1 MSTQDGAST
10 RDRILATARELFGT
24 HTYRAATMRQIAER
38 LNITKPSLYH
48 HFGSKAEIL
57 ETLLSAPI
65 REFEATIGSAADE
78 SDQDEARRRVLRGCI
93 EVIVRHRDV
102 MRLLFR
108 DASVYGDESA
118 RIVGRLVGTVDR
130 AVEVLAGPDPDWRG
144 RLRAAQAFAAATDPV
159 NQFPDVSP
167 DELRAELF
175 AGACA
180 VLDLDE
186 RAEP

>member
-10 RDRILATARELFGT
+10 QDRILATARELFAA

-38 LNITKPSLYH
+38 LGITKPSLYY

-57 ETLLSAPI
+57 ETLLSEPV
-65 REFEATIGSAADE
+65 RELDTAVSAAAE
-78 SDQDEARRRVLRGCI
+78 EPDQDEARRRVLRGCI
-93 EVIVRHRDV
+93 DVIVRHRDV

-108 DASVYGDESA
+108 DASVYGDESVH
-118 RIVGRLVGTVDR
+118 IVGRLVGTVDR
-130 AVEVLAGPDPDWRG
+130 AVEVLAGPDPDWRS

-159 NQFPDVSP
+159 NQFPDVGM

-175 AGACA
+175 AGASA
-180 VLDLDE
+180 VLARHDPS
-186 RAEP
+186 RT